1 MKLSEVVAKYIELR
15 DQKAQLKTEY
25 DIQIAP
31 IEAKMSK
38 IEGKLLEVLDQTGG
52 KSFNTPHGTA
62 YVSVRTT
69 ASVADREAFFDFVK
83 QNEEWPLMEVR
94 ASKLAVEQYKSV
106 NQELPPGINWRE
118 ERVVN
123 IRRSS

>member
-1 MKLSEVVAKYIELR
+1 MKLSEVVAKYVELR
-15 DQKAQLKTEY
+15 EKKANLKSEY
-25 DIQIAP
+25 DMQVAP
-31 IEAKMSK
+31 IEAKMAK

-52 KSFNTPHGTA
+52 KSFRTPHGTA
-62 YVSVRTT
+62 YVAVRTT
-69 ASVADREAFFDFVK
+69 ASVADREAFFEFVK
-83 QNEEWPLMEVR
+83 QNEEWPLMQVVVVK
-94 ASKLAVEQYKSV
+94 SAVEQYKSV

>member
-1 MKLSEVVAKYIELR
+1 MKLSEVVGKYVELR
-15 DQKAQLKTEY
+15 EKKAQLKSEY
-25 DIQIAP
+25 DMQVAP
-31 IEAKMSK
+31 IEAKMAK

-52 KSFNTPHGTA
+52 KSFRTPHGTA
-62 YVSVRTT
+62 YVTVRTT
-69 ASVADREAFFDFVK
+69 ASVADREAFFEFVK
-83 QNEEWPLMEVR
+83 QNEEWPLMQV
-94 ASKLAVEQYKSV
+94 AVLKSAVEQYKSV

>member
-1 MKLSEVVAKYIELR
+1 MKLSEVVAKYVELR
-15 DQKAQLKTEY
+15 EKKANLKSEY
-25 DIQIAP
+25 VMQVAP
-31 IEAKMSK
+31 IEAKMAK

-52 KSFNTPHGTA
+52 KSFRTPHGTA
-62 YVSVRTT
+62 YVAVRTT
-69 ASVADREAFFDFVK
+69 ASVADRETFFEFVK
-83 QNEEWPLMEVR
+83 QNEEWPLMQV
-94 ASKLAVEQYKSV
+94 AVVKSAVEQYKSV

>member
-1 MKLSEVVAKYIELR
+1 MKLSEVVAKYVELR
-15 DQKAQLKTEY
+15 EKKANLKSEY
-25 DIQIAP
+25 AMQVAP
-31 IEAKMSK
+31 IEAKMAK

-52 KSFNTPHGTA
+52 KSFRTPHGTA
-62 YVSVRTT
+62 YVAVRTT
-69 ASVADREAFFDFVK
+69 ASVADREAFFEFVK
-83 QNEEWPLMEVR
+83 QNEEWPLMQV
-94 ASKLAVEQYKSV
+94 AVVKSAVEQYKSV

>member
-1 MKLSEVVAKYIELR
+1 MKLSEVVAKYVELR
-15 DQKAQLKTEY
+15 DQKAQLKAEY
-25 DIQIAP
+25 DMQVAP

-52 KSFNTPHGTA
+52 KSFRTPHGTA

-69 ASVADREAFFDFVK
+69 ASVADRETFFDFVK
-83 QNEEWPLMEVR
+83 QNEEWPLLQV
-94 ASKLAVEQYKSV
+94 AVVKSAVEQYKSV

>member
-1 MKLSEVVAKYIELR
+1 MKLSEVVAKYVELR
-15 DQKAQLKTEY
+15 EKKANLKSEY
-25 DIQIAP
+25 AMQVAS
-31 IEAKMSK
+31 IEAKMAK

-52 KSFNTPHGTA
+52 KSFRTPHGTA
-62 YVSVRTT
+62 YVAVRTT
-69 ASVADREAFFDFVK
+69 ASVADRETFFEFVK
-83 QNEEWPLMEVR
+83 QNEEWPLMQV
-94 ASKLAVEQYKSV
+94 AVVKSAVEQYKSV

>member
-1 MKLSEVVAKYIELR
+1 MKLSEVVAKYVELR
-15 DQKAQLKTEY
+15 EKKANLKSEY
-25 DIQIAP
+25 DMQVAP
-31 IEAKMSK
+31 IEAKMAK

-52 KSFNTPHGTA
+52 KSFRTPHGTA
-62 YVSVRTT
+62 YVAVRTT
-69 ASVADREAFFDFVK
+69 ASVADRETFFEFVK
-83 QNEEWPLMEVR
+83 QNEEWPLLQV
-94 ASKLAVEQYKSV
+94 AVVKSAVEQYKSV

>member
-1 MKLSEVVAKYIELR
+1 MKLSEVVAKYVELR
-15 DQKAQLKTEY
+15 EKKANLKSEY
-25 DIQIAP
+25 DMQVAP
-31 IEAKMSK
+31 IEAKMAK

-52 KSFNTPHGTA
+52 KSFRTPHGTA
-62 YVSVRTT
+62 YVTVRTT
-69 ASVADREAFFDFVK
+69 ASVADREAFFEFVK
-83 QNEEWPLMEVR
+83 QNEEWPLMQV
-94 ASKLAVEQYKSV
+94 AVVKSAVEQYKSV

>member
-1 MKLSEVVAKYIELR
+1 MKLSEVVAKYVELR
-15 DQKAQLKTEY
+15 EKKANLKSEY
-25 DIQIAP
+25 DMQVAP
-31 IEAKMSK
+31 IEAKMAK

-52 KSFNTPHGTA
+52 KSFRTPHGTA
-62 YVSVRTT
+62 YVTVRTT
-69 ASVADREAFFDFVK
+69 ASVADRETFFEFVK
-83 QNEEWPLMEVR
+83 QNEEWPLMQV
-94 ASKLAVEQYKSV
+94 AVVKSAVEQYKSV

>member
-1 MKLSEVVAKYIELR
+1 MKLSEVVAKYVELR
-15 DQKAQLKTEY
+15 EKKANLKSEY
-25 DIQIAP
+25 DMQVAP
-31 IEAKMSK
+31 IEAKMAK

-52 KSFNTPHGTA
+52 KSFRTPHGTA
-62 YVSVRTT
+62 YVAVRTT
-69 ASVADREAFFDFVK
+69 ASVADREAFFEFVK
-83 QNEEWPLMEVR
+83 QNEEWPLMQV
-94 ASKLAVEQYKSV
+94 AVVKSAVEQYKSV

>member
-1 MKLSEVVAKYIELR
+1 MKLSEVVAKYVELR
-15 DQKAQLKTEY
+15 DRKAQLKAEY
-25 DIQIAP
+25 DMQVAP
-31 IEAKMSK
+31 IEAKMAK

-52 KSFNTPHGTA
+52 KSFRTPHGTA

-69 ASVADREAFFDFVK
+69 ASVADRETFFEFVK
-83 QNEEWPLMEVR
+83 QNEEWPLLQV
-94 ASKLAVEQYKSV
+94 AVVKSAVEQYKSV

>member
-1 MKLSEVVAKYIELR
+1 MSSYERK
-15 DQKAQLKTEY
+15 KANLKSEY
-25 DIQIAP
+25 DMQVAP

-52 KSFNTPHGTA
+52 KSFRTPHGTA

-69 ASVADREAFFDFVK
+69 ASVADRETFFEFVK
-83 QNEEWPLMEVR
+83 QNEEWPLLQV
-94 ASKLAVEQYKSV
+94 AVVKSAVEQYKSV

>member
-1 MKLSEVVAKYIELR
+1 MKLSEVVAKYVELR
-15 DQKAQLKTEY
+15 EKKANLKSEY
-25 DIQIAP
+25 DMQVAP
-31 IEAKMSK
+31 IEAKMAK

-52 KSFNTPHGTA
+52 KSFRTPHGTA

-69 ASVADREAFFDFVK
+69 ASVADRETFFEFVK
-83 QNEEWPLMEVR
+83 QNEEWPLLQV
-94 ASKLAVEQYKSV
+94 AVVKSAVEQYKSV

>member
-1 MKLSEVVAKYIELR
+1 MKLSEVVAKYVELR
-15 DQKAQLKTEY
+15 EKKANLKSEY
-25 DIQIAP
+25 AMQVAP
-31 IEAKMSK
+31 IEAKMAK

-52 KSFNTPHGTA
+52 KSFRTPHGTA

-69 ASVADREAFFDFVK
+69 ASVADRETFFEFVK
-83 QNEEWPLMEVR
+83 QNEEWPLMQV
-94 ASKLAVEQYKSV
+94 AVVKSAVEQYKSV